1 MVMEIGF
8 CVLEGLISM
17 VEKGVL
23 WSASIK
29 KQYYWHKGVPAEE
42 ILRHMQNKE
51 VGDLDAVQGP
61 IRGKSYHIMAIKEP
75 DYVMLMMT
83 TYGKLEHLEG
93 LDTQQRYKGGGG
105 KLVTKQFNC
114 CEVFRNHFNYRHQV
128 YDNNNRHHSPIPVEI
143 NWATRYWPDRFHAYF
158 LALVEVNANYLR
170 GYLVDVV
177 DVEPQLDFQCQLG

>member
-29 KQYYWHKGVPAEE
+29 KQHYWHKGVPAEE

-61 IRGKSYHIMAIKEP
+61 IRGKSYHIMIIKHP
-75 DYVMLMMT
+75 D
-83 TYGKLEHLEG
+83 
-93 LDTQQRYKGGGG
+93 
-105 KLVTKQFNC
+105 
-114 CEVFRNHFNYRHQV
+114 
-128 YDNNNRHHSPIPVEI
+128 
-143 NWATRYWPDRFHAYF
+143 
-158 LALVEVNANYLR
+158 
-170 GYLVDVV
+170 
-177 DVEPQLDFQCQLG
+177 